1 MPQINPL
8 TLRLQVDRLL
18 EQGQPFFAQVK
29 VQDWLKE
36 RGHNPKDYEIIFSD
50 KMAAP
55 KSGAV
60 SLAQIELRRRD
71 GQPVDE
77 WLQDEVNRHT

>member
-8 TLRLQVDRLL
+8 TLRLQVNRLL
-18 EQGQPFFAQVK
+18 EQGQPIFAQIK

-36 RGHNPKDYEIIFSD
+36 RGHNPKDYEIILRP
-50 KMAAP
+50 KMAPAG
-55 KSGAV
+55 SSAV
-60 SLAQIELRRRD
+60 SLVEIELKRKD

-77 WLQDEVNRHT
+77 WLQAEVNRHS